1 MSYTPTVWESGD
13 TITATRL
20 NKIEQG
26 IQDASTS
33 GGGGAFYVDI
43 EYVED
48 ENGEDTGGGIK

>member
-33 GGGGAFYVDI
+33 GGGVFYVDI
-43 EYVED
+43 EYIED
-48 ENGEDTGGGIK
+48 ENGMDTGGVIK

>member
-26 IQDASTS
+26 IQSASTS
-33 GGGGAFYVDI
+33 GGGGVFYVDI
-43 EYVED
+43 EYIED
-48 ENGEDTGGGIK
+48 DESIGGAE